1 MVTIFEIKATIS
13 FNLLF
18 LFVKGGLM
26 TFLVHPQPLR
36 LPVATRANLNMQV
49 FLFFHAT
56 YASADVKQER
66 RAGFTLKLCV
76 FDVNGWLG
84 HEGKIK

>member
-1 MVTIFEIKATIS
+1 MVTVLKIRATIS

-26 TFLVHPQPLR
+26 TFLMHLQPLR

-49 FLFFHAT
+49 FLLFPC
-56 YASADVKQER
+56 YVR
-66 RAGFTLKLCV
+66 
-76 FDVNGWLG
+76 
-84 HEGKIK
+84 